1 MQNYINLLFTL
12 SFLCAE
18 VQCYCFI
25 LSHIKKLQ
33 VWCGNTYSLNSF
45 PDKALLFLLSYSS
58 VNNWRKDKK
67 GAIFLR
73 KRDACETMFLLKH
86 WKRLW
91 KDLRIPVQSVKKN
104 FRHVLH
110 AMSIACQ
117 SLSVG

>member
-73 KRDACETMFLLKH
+73 KRDACETVFVKTLEEAVE
-86 WKRLW
+86 RFENSS
-91 KDLRIPVQSVKKN
+91 SVSEKK
-104 FRHVLH
+104 F
-110 AMSIACQ
+110 
-117 SLSVG
+117 